1 MAGKDRLFLGTSAL
15 LAVVSIVAL
24 FLRLPWILPATL
36 IVIVDLFL
44 ICIFVECAMRSTE
57 HNSWKQVWMPLPHR
71 VWALLLL
78 FFLIVTVVV
87 SFAALFLASQEVRH
101 LLRDVQELNQEK
113 FSDVLNNPH
122 EALYFSMVT
131 ITTLGYGDFAPAGM
145 IARWIIV
152 WELATGLLTLVLAF
166 PLVSTRATAPDA
178 PDAI

>member
-1 MAGKDRLFLGTSAL
+1 MATKDRFFLGISAL
-15 LAVVSIVAL
+15 LSVAGILAL
-24 FLRLPWILPATL
+24 FLRLPWIIPAAL
-36 IVIVDLFL
+36 VVIVDLYL
-44 ICIFVECAMRSTE
+44 ICVFVECAMRSTE
-57 HNSWKQVWMPLPHR
+57 HNGWRQVWMPLPHR

-101 LLRDVQELNQEK
+101 LLRDVTELQQGK

-145 IARWIIV
+145 VARWIIV

-166 PLVSTRATAPDA
+166 PLVSTRATTPDA
-178 PDAI
+178 S